1 MKSKR
6 LTFIVAV
13 LVAGLCFSAFKV
25 KAETITTRYN
35 GIDRYE
41 TAAKVCQ
48 DGWKSS
54 QNVVIVN
61 GENFPDALAAAPLA
75 KKNDAPILLTSKDV
89 LNPYTSVEINR
100 LGVKNAFII
109 GGRGVI
115 SQAIEDSLKSRG
127 IKITRLGGVDRYDT
141 AIQIAGKLGKS
152 NEVALINSN
161 DFRDGMSIS
170 AIAAA
175 KGMAVIPVDTYSM
188 PASVSKYLQGYK
200 KADQIYV
207 VGGQDKIS
215 DSVISGLP
223 NIKRI
228 GGGDIYS
235 SNIGVVNAFL
245 GELKTDTIYISSAKD
260 FPDSLGASALAPKTT
275 SPIIFVDSPM
285 SYATQSFL
293 KSHIVNNIKVL
304 GGPGAVSYESEQI
317 AKNLPSAVASID
329 NITDTIV
336 QNEKY
341 TPKPTMIITA
351 SDGSKKEVNV
361 DWNLT
366 KINTSKPGIYTF
378 TGTIHGTDK
387 TVIATLRVKPI
398 PYKIDDLTM
407 TASSR
412 QFFNVPSTIQAQM
425 TDGTKTQ
432 VPVTWDYG
440 SQSGN
445 KPGVYIFYGTVD
457 NYSKKVKLTLTV
469 TDNGTNSKVIKTI
482 NNIKRTVSVKSSF
495 TLPST
500 VTAIMTDNST
510 QSVPVTWGA
519 ENKYATGVYTYEGT
533 VNGYSGKVGL
543 MLIVTGEG
551 GQDPNDPNYPDNP
564 PDPNNPDVADL
575 GELEPIMQDES
586 YPTAVKD
593 PTTGKQAAVTW
604 TDGVAINSTFEDKE
618 YLDDCRVAEFTLN
631 GVINGGKKVKAT
643 IGVIPRILAINGDGT
658 TGIDGNNTNLTRVTI
673 NIQKSNYPNGVFNMN
688 DLSTNIYAVINGPNG
703 TREPKKLHVL
713 LWNPPVIDLTSAS
726 TYHVTATIKH
736 LKSPVQVTI
745 KVQ

>member
-1 MKSKR
+1 VKSKR

-13 LVAGLCFSAFKV
+13 IAASLCFSAFKV

-48 DGWKSS
+48 DGWKSNS
-54 QNVVIVN
+54 DYVVIVN
-61 GENFPDALAAAPLA
+61 GENFPDALSAAPLA
-75 KKNDAPILLTSKDV
+75 KKFNAPILLTPSDM

-115 SQAIEDSLKSRG
+115 SQGIEDSIKSRG
-127 IKITRLGGVDRYDT
+127 IKVTRLGGVDRYDT

-175 KGMAVIPVDTYSM
+175 KGMPVIPVDTYSM

-223 NIKRI
+223 NVKRI

-235 SNIGVVNAFL
+235 SNIGVIDAFL
-245 GELKTDTIYISSAKD
+245 GEISTDTIYVSSAKD
-260 FPDSLGASALAPKTT
+260 FPDSLGASALAPGTD
-275 SPIIFVDSPM
+275 SPIVFVDDPM
-285 SYATQSFL
+285 SYDTQNFL
-293 KSHIVNNIKVL
+293 KSHIINNIKVL
-304 GGPGAVSYESEQI
+304 GGPGAISYESEQI
-317 AKNLPSAVASID
+317 AKNLPLGVASTE
-329 NITDTIV
+329 NMTDTIV

-341 TPKPTMIITA
+341 TPRPTMVITA
-351 SDGSKKEVNV
+351 SDGNKKEVNV

-387 TVIATLRVKPI
+387 TVFTTLIVKPI
-398 PYKIDDLTM
+398 AYKIDDLVE
-407 TASSR
+407 TANSR
-412 QFFNVPSTIQAQM
+412 QNFTVPTTIQAQM
-425 TDGTKTQ
+425 TDGSETQ

-440 SQSGN
+440 TQSGN
-445 KPGVYIFYGTVD
+445 KPGVYIFNGTVA

-469 TDNGTNSKVIKTI
+469 NSTTIATIKTI
-482 NNIKRTVSVKSSF
+482 NNIKATVSTKSSY
-495 TLPST
+495 TMPTT
-500 VTAIMTDNST
+500 VSAIMTDGST
-510 QSVPVTWGA
+510 QNVAVTWGA
-519 ENKYATGVYTYEGT
+519 ENKYGTGVYTYQGT
-533 VNGYSGKVGL
+533 VSGYSGNVGL

-551 GQDPNDPNYPDNP
+551 GQDPNDPNYPTNP
-564 PDPNNPDVADL
+564 TNPDVTDL
-575 GELEPIMQDES
+575 GELAPIMQNDP
-586 YPTAVKD
+586 YPTTVID
-593 PTTGKQAAVTW
+593 PTTKKSVAVTW
-604 TDGVAINSTFEDKE
+604 TDAVSIDSTFVDST
-618 YLDDCRVAEFTLN
+618 YLDDCRVAKFTLD
-631 GVINGGKKVKAT
+631 GVISGNRKVKAT
-643 IGVIPRILAINGDGT
+643 IGIIPKIITLNV
-658 TGIDGNNTNLTRVTI
+658 DGNTSNIPAISI
-673 NIQKSNYPNGVFNMN
+673 NIKRSDYPSGVFNMN
-688 DLSTNIYAVINGPNG
+688 DLATRINAVINKSDG
-703 TREPKKLHVL
+703 TREAKNVHVL
-713 LWNPPVIDLTSAS
+713 LWNPPVIDITDAN
-726 TYHVTATIKH
+726 TYYVTATIKH
-736 LKSPVQVTI
+736 YNTPVTVTI
-745 KVQ
+745 KITN

>member
-109 GGRGVI
+109 GGRGVV

-127 IKITRLGGVDRYDT
+127 IKVTRLGGVDRYDT

-175 KGMAVIPVDTYSM
+175 KGMPVIPVDTYSM

-285 SYATQSFL
+285 SYATQNFL

-317 AKNLPSAVASID
+317 AKSLPSAIASID

-341 TPKPTMIITA
+341 TPRPTMIVTA

-387 TVIATLRVKPI
+387 TVLATLRVKPI
-398 PYKIDDLTM
+398 PYKIDDLTK
-407 TASSR
+407 TAVSR
-412 QFFNVPSTIQAQM
+412 QFFNVPSTVEAQM

-440 SQSGN
+440 TQSGN
-445 KPGVYIFYGTVD
+445 KPGVYVFYGTVD

-469 TDNGTNSKVIKTI
+469 TDNGTSSKVIKTI
-482 NNIKRTVSVKSSF
+482 NNIKKTVATKSNF

-510 QSVPVTWGA
+510 QSVPVTWGT

-533 VNGYSGKVGL
+533 VSGYSGKVGL

-564 PDPNNPDVADL
+564 PDPSNPDTIDL
-575 GELEPIMQDES
+575 GELAAIMQNES
-586 YPTAVKD
+586 YPTTVKD
-593 PTTGKQAAVTW
+593 PTTGKQVAVTW
-604 TDGVAINSTFEDKE
+604 TEAVSIDSTFVDST
-618 YLDDCRVAEFTLN
+618 YIDDCRVAKFTLN
-631 GVINGGKKVKAT
+631 GAISGNRKVKAT
-643 IGVIPRILAINGDGT
+643 IGIIPKIITLNVD
-658 TGIDGNNTNLTRVTI
+658 NNTGNVPAIAITVKRSDYSGGT
-673 NIQKSNYPNGVFNMN
+673 FNM
-688 DLSTNIYAVINGPNG
+688 DELSNRICAVINNADGN
-703 TREPKKLHVL
+703 REAKKVHVL
-713 LWNPPVIDLTSAS
+713 LWNPPVIDISDS
-726 TYHVTATIKH
+726 NTYHVTATISH
-736 LKSPVQVTI
+736 YSTPITVTI